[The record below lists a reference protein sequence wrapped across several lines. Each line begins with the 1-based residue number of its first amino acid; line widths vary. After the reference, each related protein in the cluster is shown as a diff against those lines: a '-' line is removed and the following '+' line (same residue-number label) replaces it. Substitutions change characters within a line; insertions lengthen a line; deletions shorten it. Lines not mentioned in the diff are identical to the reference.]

1 MNWICKGG
9 LTEPHKL
16 STINL
21 VEVQVKVLAFIK
33 DIF

>member
-9 LTEPHKL
+9 LTEPQKL

-21 VEVQVKVLAFIK
+21 VEVQKQVLAFIK